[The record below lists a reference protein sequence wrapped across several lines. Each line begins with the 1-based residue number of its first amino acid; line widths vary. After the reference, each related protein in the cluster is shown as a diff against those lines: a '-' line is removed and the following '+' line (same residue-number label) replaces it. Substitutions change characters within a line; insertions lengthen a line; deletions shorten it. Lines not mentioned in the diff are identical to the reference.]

1 MDKGAREERK
11 NSERVLQM
19 EREKRK
25 GKIIGVVIAVAA
37 IFSLSMIFSPI
48 DIGMIL
54 GMAGVGIISFSFGA
68 AVAALNFFPK
78 FGQASI
84 TLGIILLG
92 ASLVLYIVATFF
104 LTFDNSRLITS

>member
-1 MDKGAREERK
+1 
-11 NSERVLQM
+11 
-19 EREKRK
+19 
-25 GKIIGVVIAVAA
+25 
-37 IFSLSMIFSPI
+37 MIFSPI

-54 GMAGVGIISFSFGA
+54 GMAGVGIISFSFGGA
-68 AVAALNFFPK
+68 MAALSFFPK

-104 LTFDNSRLITS
+104 LTFDNSRLVTS

>member
-1 MDKGAREERK
+1 MDKGAREEWK

-37 IFSLSMIFSPI
+37 ILLLSMIFSPI
-48 DIGMIL
+48 DIGVIL
-54 GMAGVGIISFSFGA
+54 GMAGVGIVSFSVGA
-68 AVAALNFFPK
+68 AVDALSFFPK

-92 ASLVLYIVATFF
+92 ASLVLYIVATLF
-104 LTFDNSRLITS
+104 LTFDNSRLVTS

>member
-1 MDKGAREERK
+1 MDRGARERK

-19 EREKRK
+19 EPEKRK
-25 GKIIGVVIAVAA
+25 GRISGVIIAVAA
-37 IFSLSMIFSPI
+37 IFLLSMIFCPI

-54 GMAGVGIISFSFGA
+54 GMAGVGIVSLSVGA
-68 AVAALNFFPK
+68 TVAALRFFPK

-84 TLGIILLG
+84 TPGIILLG

-104 LTFDNSRLITS
+104 LTFDNSRLVTL